1 MPILYAVL
9 HVLYRLRVRVQSA
22 AGEVPQPSSVELE
35 PFVAS
40 YDVTHLDS
48 YRNYSIDLLLFSA
61 SSSPAPSSSS
71 SSSSAGRRQL
81 IARASLACRTLSAAP
96 LCDLRSSLRARVRPD
111 GVSALVAWQPPA
123 AGAACW
129 NGPPDGYRLNL
140 VQISSTPPA
149 SAPQR
154 QQQQRQRLS
163 PAAANATASHRV
175 RQPPAYSLLIIA
187 ALSASQRG

>member
-1 MPILYAVL
+1 ML
-9 HVLYRLRVRVQSA
+9 HVLYRLRVSVQSA
-22 AGEVPQPSSVELE
+22 AGEAPQPSSVELE

-71 SSSSAGRRQL
+71 SSSSAGRGQI
-81 IARASLACRTLSAAP
+81 IARASLTCRTLSAAP
-96 LCDLRSSLRARVRPD
+96 HCDLRSSLRVRVRPD

-140 VQISSTPPA
+140 VQISLTPPA

-154 QQQQRQRLS
+154 QRPQQQRQRLS